1 MPEARA
7 DIGTSE
13 CPVMPGEVF
22 ISSRKG
28 LRSLAR
34 IMMSARAAGISYE
47 DLCLRLL
54 ASATLD
60 TPAGAVGGI
69 AG

>member
-1 MPEARA
+1 MPAARA

-13 CPVMPGEVF
+13 WLVMPGEVF

-34 IMMSARAAGISYE
+34 IIRSARPQP
-47 DLCLRLL
+47 RQP
-54 ASATLD
+54 SAR
-60 TPAGAVGGI
+60 
-69 AG
+69 